1 MTEKARRN
9 FYFDKDGERIEV
21 AENFS
26 GIQPVEDKL
35 LLLPDEPTANIR
47 GIIKPDKVRDQERL
61 AQVRAL
67 LVAVGGNCFE
77 DWDDPI
83 PKVGDRVMVMKY
95 AGIQGIEGAD
105 KRTYQI
111 CTARDITAILTDEDH
126 VEKLEPR
133 RPLGKTDS
141 EVGRIIT

>member
-1 MTEKARRN
+1 MTETANRN
-9 FYFDKDGERIEV
+9 FFFNKEGEKV
-21 AENFS
+21 ALSTNES

-35 LLLPDEPTANIR
+35 LLLPDESTAKIR
-47 GIIKPDKVRDQERL
+47 GIIKPDMVRDQEQM

-95 AGIQGIEGAD
+95 AGIHGIEGAEG
-105 KRTYQI
+105 RTYQI
-111 CTARDITAILTDEDH
+111 CTARDITAILTAEEH
-126 VEKLEPR
+126 IEKLEPR
-133 RPLGKTDS
+133 RPLGKSDS
-141 EVGRIIT
+141 NLWG